1 MKRTIAILLALV
13 LTLAALSGCG
23 GTKTSS
29 SAGNAASG
37 NASAGSSSGEADT
50 GLDALDPVELTF
62 STQASQD
69 VEYVKAMY
77 RVQEKIAEMSGGKL
91 TMVIHD
97 NGSLMTQEGEIDAC
111 ARGTLD
117 MYFSSPFLISDQLD
131 YLSMFTAAYIYKNAD
146 HMLAVWNGDIGQKV
160 VEDVADHCNVRWLSF
175 IYCGSRHLLLRD
187 IGKEVHTPEDMAGVN
202 LRMPNSDAW
211 LFMGR
216 ALGANPTPMA
226 FAEVYTGLQTGA
238 IDGQENPLQT
248 DIAQKWYEVSSQVVL
263 TGHCIEPMCVAINE
277 DLWQSL
283 APEYQEILTTALKE
297 SIDECNATNVAAE
310 QECIEFMRNQGLTV
324 IEPDLDAFMEY
335 AENYYLAD
343 ADMTA
348 SWDMD
353 LYREIKDMDF

>member
-1 MKRTIAILLALV
+1 MKKALALLLAVCML
-13 LTLAALSGCG
+13 LSLAAC
-23 GTKTSS
+23 GTKTEP
-29 SAGNAASG
+29 APAATAAPAQADGGETAAAS
-37 NASAGSSSGEADT
+37 
-50 GLDALDPVELTF
+50 ALDSLAPVNLTF

-77 RVQEKIAEMSGGKL
+77 RVQEKVADRSGGKL
-91 TMVIHD
+91 TLTIHD

-117 MYFSSPFLISDQLD
+117 MYFSSPFLISNQLD
-131 YLSMFTAAYIYKNAD
+131 YLSMFTAAYIYKDAE
-146 HMLAVWNGDIGQKV
+146 HMLKVWNGDIGKKV
-160 VEDVADHCNVRWLSF
+160 IEDVADKCSVRWLSF

-187 IGKEVHTPEDMAGVN
+187 IGKEVHTPEDMSGVN

-211 LFMGR
+211 LFMGK

-277 DLWQSL
+277 KKWESL
-283 APEYQEILTTALKE
+283 DPAYQEIL
-297 SIDECNATNVAAE
+297 AAE
-310 QECIEFMRNQGLTV
+310 QECIDFLRDQGLTI
-324 IEPDLDAFMEY
+324 IEPDLNAFMTY

-343 ADMTA
+343 ANMTA

-353 LYREIKDMDF
+353 LYKEIKDMA

>member
-1 MKRTIAILLALV
+1 MKKALALLLAVCML
-13 LTLAALSGCG
+13 LSLAACGAKTEPTPVAAAPAQSG
-23 GTKTSS
+23 
-29 SAGNAASG
+29 
-37 NASAGSSSGEADT
+37 SGETNPASD
-50 GLDALDPVELTF
+50 LDSLAPVNLTF

-77 RVQEKIAEMSGGKL
+77 RVQERVADRSGGKL
-91 TMVIHD
+91 TLTIHD

-111 ARGTLD
+111 ARGSLD
-117 MYFSSPFLISDQLD
+117 MYFSSPFLISNQLD
-131 YLSMFTAAYIYKNAD
+131 YLSMFTAAYIYKDAD
-146 HMLAVWNGDIGQKV
+146 HMLKVWNGDIGKKV
-160 VEDVADHCNVRWLSF
+160 IEDVADKCSVRWLSF
-175 IYCGSRHLLLRD
+175 IYCGSRHLMLRN
-187 IGKEVHTPEDMAGVN
+187 IGKEIHTPEDMSGVN

-211 LFMGR
+211 LFMGK

-277 DLWQSL
+277 KKWESL
-283 APEYQEILTTALKE
+283 DPAYQEILATALKE
-297 SIDECNATNVAAE
+297 EIDTCNATNVAAE
-310 QECIEFMRNQGLTV
+310 QECIDYLREQGLTI
-324 IEPDLDAFMEY
+324 IEPDLDAFMTY

-343 ADMTA
+343 AGMTA

-353 LYREIKDMDF
+353 LYKQIKDMA

>member
-1 MKRTIAILLALV
+1 MKKTLALL
-13 LTLAALSGCG
+13 LTTCIILTALAGCG
-23 GTKTSS
+23 T
-29 SAGNAASG
+29 
-37 NASAGSSSGEADT
+37 ASAPVASPAPDPSTEAQGAST
-50 GLDALDPVELTF
+50 GLDALAPVNLTF

-77 RVQEKIAEMSGGKL
+77 RVQEKISQRSGGKL
-91 TMVIHD
+91 TMTIHD

-117 MYFSSPFLISDQLD
+117 MYFSSPFLISTQLD

-146 HMLAVWNGDIGQKV
+146 HMLKVWNGDIGKRV
-160 VEDVADHCNVRWLSF
+160 VEDVANNCGVRWLSF

-187 IGKEVHTPEDMAGVN
+187 IGREVHTPEDMAGVN

-211 LFMGR
+211 LFMGK

-277 DLWQSL
+277 KKWEALDP
-283 APEYQEILTTALKE
+283 AYQEILSTALKE
-297 SIDECNATNVAAE
+297 EIDTCNAANVAAE
-310 QECIEFMRNQGLTV
+310 QDCINFLREQGLTV
-324 IEPDLDAFMEY
+324 IEPDLDAFMSY
-335 AENYYLAD
+335 SENYYLSD

-353 LYREIKDMDF
+353 LYKEIKNMN

>member
-1 MKRTIAILLALV
+1 MKKALALLLV
-13 LTLAALSGCG
+13 VCMLLSLAACGAKTGPAPAATAAPAQADSGE
-23 GTKTSS
+23 T
-29 SAGNAASG
+29 AAAS
-37 NASAGSSSGEADT
+37 
-50 GLDALDPVELTF
+50 ALDSLAPVNLTF

-77 RVQEKIAEMSGGKL
+77 RVQEKIADRSGGKL
-91 TMVIHD
+91 TLTIHD

-117 MYFSSPFLISDQLD
+117 MYFSSPFLISNQLD
-131 YLSMFTAAYIYKNAD
+131 YLSMFTAAYIYKDAD
-146 HMLAVWNGDIGQKV
+146 HMLKVWNGDIGKKV
-160 VEDVADHCNVRWLSF
+160 IEDVADKCSVRWLSF

-187 IGKEVHTPEDMAGVN
+187 IGKEVHTPEDMSGVN

-211 LFMGR
+211 LFMGK

-277 DLWQSL
+277 KKWESL
-283 APEYQEILTTALKE
+283 DPAYQEILTTALKE
-297 SIDECNATNVAAE
+297 EIDACNATNVAAE
-310 QECIEFMRNQGLTV
+310 QECIDFLRDQGLTI
-324 IEPDLDAFMEY
+324 IEPDLDAFMTY

-343 ADMTA
+343 ANMTA

-353 LYREIKDMDF
+353 LYKEIKDMA

>member
-1 MKRTIAILLALV
+1 MKKVLALLLAVCML
-13 LTLAALSGCG
+13 LSLAACGAKTEPTPAAAAPAQSG
-23 GTKTSS
+23 
-29 SAGNAASG
+29 SAETNP
-37 NASAGSSSGEADT
+37 ASA
-50 GLDALDPVELTF
+50 LDSLAPVNLTF

-77 RVQEKIAEMSGGKL
+77 RVQEKVADRSGGKL
-91 TMVIHD
+91 TLTIHD

-111 ARGTLD
+111 ARGSLD
-117 MYFSSPFLISDQLD
+117 MYFSSPFLISNQLD
-131 YLSMFTAAYIYKNAD
+131 YLSMFTAAYIYKDAD
-146 HMLAVWNGDIGQKV
+146 HMLKVWNGDIGKKV
-160 VEDVADHCNVRWLSF
+160 IEDVADKCSVRWLSF
-175 IYCGSRHLLLRD
+175 IYCGSRHLMLRD
-187 IGKEVHTPEDMAGVN
+187 IGKEIHTPEDMSGVN

-211 LFMGR
+211 LFMGK

-277 DLWQSL
+277 KKWESL
-283 APEYQEILTTALKE
+283 DPAYQEILATALKE
-297 SIDECNATNVAAE
+297 EIDACNAANVAAE
-310 QECIEFMRNQGLTV
+310 QECIDYLREQGLTI
-324 IEPDLDAFMEY
+324 IEPDLDAFMTY

-343 ADMTA
+343 AGMTA

-353 LYREIKDMDF
+353 LYKQIKDMA

>member
-1 MKRTIAILLALV
+1 MKKA
-13 LTLAALSGCG
+13 LTLLLVVCMLLSLAACGAKTEPAPAATAAPAQADSGE
-23 GTKTSS
+23 T
-29 SAGNAASG
+29 AAAS
-37 NASAGSSSGEADT
+37 
-50 GLDALDPVELTF
+50 ALDSLAPVNLTF

-77 RVQEKIAEMSGGKL
+77 RVQEKIADRSGGKL
-91 TMVIHD
+91 TLTIHD

-117 MYFSSPFLISDQLD
+117 MYFSSPFLISNQLD
-131 YLSMFTAAYIYKNAD
+131 YLSMFTAAYIYKDAD
-146 HMLAVWNGDIGQKV
+146 HMLKVWNGDIGKKV
-160 VEDVADHCNVRWLSF
+160 IEDVADKCSVRWLSF

-187 IGKEVHTPEDMAGVN
+187 IGKEVHTPEDMSGVN

-211 LFMGR
+211 LFMGK

-277 DLWQSL
+277 KKWESL
-283 APEYQEILTTALKE
+283 DPAYQEILTTALKE
-297 SIDECNATNVAAE
+297 EIDACNATNVAAE
-310 QECIEFMRNQGLTV
+310 QECIDFLRDQGLTI
-324 IEPDLDAFMEY
+324 IEPDLDAFMTY

-343 ADMTA
+343 ANMTA

-353 LYREIKDMDF
+353 LYKEIKDMA

>member
-1 MKRTIAILLALV
+1 MKKALALLLV
-13 LTLAALSGCG
+13 VCMLLSLAACGAKTEPAPAATAAPAQADSGE
-23 GTKTSS
+23 T
-29 SAGNAASG
+29 AAAAS
-37 NASAGSSSGEADT
+37 
-50 GLDALDPVELTF
+50 ALDSLAPVNLTF

-77 RVQEKIAEMSGGKL
+77 RVQEKIADRSGGKL
-91 TMVIHD
+91 TLTIHD

-117 MYFSSPFLISDQLD
+117 MYFSSPFLISNQLD
-131 YLSMFTAAYIYKNAD
+131 YLSMFTAAYIYKDAD
-146 HMLAVWNGDIGQKV
+146 HMLKVWNGDIGKKV
-160 VEDVADHCNVRWLSF
+160 IEDVADKCSVRWLSF

-187 IGKEVHTPEDMAGVN
+187 IGKEVHTPEDMSGVN

-211 LFMGR
+211 LFMGK

-277 DLWQSL
+277 KKWESL
-283 APEYQEILTTALKE
+283 DPAYQEILTTALKE
-297 SIDECNATNVAAE
+297 EIDACNATNVAAE
-310 QECIEFMRNQGLTV
+310 QECIDFLRDQGLTI
-324 IEPDLDAFMEY
+324 IEPDLDAFMTY

-343 ADMTA
+343 ANMTA

-353 LYREIKDMDF
+353 LYKEIKDMA